1 MDVRAVRQA
10 LLRKLAAVEDRAGH
24 HIFFY
29 LDYRGKRYS
38 GPKMS
43 HSWRG
48 DLDRQ
53 QVDWLKK
60 PLQLTTGEFE
70 ELVSCTLSRADFFAR
85 WAERKGLD

>member
-10 LLRKLAAVEDRAGH
+10 LLRKLDAVEDRAGH

-29 LDYRGKRYS
+29 LDYRGKRYL

-70 ELVSCTLSRADFFAR
+70 ELVSCSLSRGDFFAL
-85 WAERKGLD
+85 WAARKGLD

>member
-1 MDVRAVRQA
+1 MDVRTVRQVF
-10 LLRKLAAVEDRAGH
+10 RGKLNAIEDRAGH

-29 LDYRGKRYS
+29 LDYQGKRYL

-60 PLQLTTGEFE
+60 PLQLTTREFE
-70 ELVSCTLSRADFFAR
+70 ELISCSLSRADFFTL